1 VRRLFTALGI
11 AAVAALILAACD
23 GGGSTAPP
31 SPTSAPAPTATP
43 AAAPSPSPTS
53 APTTTP
59 TPVPALSPC
68 EAVPPLP
75 TTLSDQPNLYSIS
88 IPAGWVTTVDE
99 GALGVRVS
107 RIIVESSDFSVTVDE
122 VVEGPHDLIYYETG
136 ATFTIHVTTPEQ
148 PPPYHFGGVTSE
160 SAVTVDGVA
169 GTYHVFKEPSTAA
182 GQLLDAHV
190 SSGGNQYVIRMG
202 YNPATC
208 PAAEDLFAAILDSF
222 RFE

>member
-1 VRRLFTALGI
+1 MKRLLALGI
-11 AAVAALILAACD
+11 TAAVLATLAACD
-23 GGGSTAPP
+23 SEGPAPIP
-31 SPTSAPAPTATP
+31 SPAATASPTAIPTATP
-43 AAAPSPSPTS
+43 AASPAATPSPAPSPEASPQS
-53 APTTTP
+53 AC
-59 TPVPALSPC
+59 A
-68 EAVPPLP
+68 AVPPL
-75 TTLSDQPNLYSIS
+75 TATVSDQAGLYSIS
-88 IPAGWVTTVDE
+88 IPADWATTVDE

-107 RIIVESSDFSVTVDE
+107 RIIVESPDFSVTVDE
-122 VVEGPHDLIYYETG
+122 MVEGPHDLIYYETG
-136 ATFTIHVTTPEQ
+136 ATFTVHVTTPVQ

-160 SAVTVDGVA
+160 SAVTVDGAA

-190 SSGGNQYVIRMG
+190 SAGGNEYVIRMG